1 MVYNKGMVKGKT
13 ASKPKTSVAAKV
25 RRADKDIVKA
35 EDIAKAREKAE
46 AKKTSTRTRNPIS
59 KLANAAK
66 TKKDDKSEK
75 TSKSAKTSKSKK
87 SSKSGMSLYSNLAYK
102 RKVREDARARK
113 KAEELAKLP
122 KNPILRFF
130 ARLRPDRVLKAIFS
144 KRGLFTILKIFAAL
158 ILIIIIGIGGLF
170 LYFKKD
176 LAEID
181 LEALANRV
189 QNTVNTYLDRNGNV
203 LWEDKGSGDY
213 RLVVDGDEI
222 STYMRQA
229 TVAIE
234 DRNFYNHI
242 GIDFGGLLRAA
253 YVTLI
258 QRGQVQGG
266 STLTQQ
272 LIKQVYFSDEASK
285 RDASGLPRKI
295 KEMILAIEIE
305 KKYDKEQI
313 ITLYLNQSPYGGRRN
328 GVESAAQTYFGK
340 SAKDLDLAESA
351 LLAAIPNNPGVLNP
365 YNIAGH
371 EKLIWRKNH
380 TLDVMAEMGYITEEQ
395 RDEAKAVD
403 ILARILPEEDQYKN
417 IIAPWFVLEVKAQLE
432 QKYGIKT
439 MREGGFTITTTLDL
453 RAQRIAE
460 DAVYQ
465 GSQIFYINGS
475 DNACLVS
482 VDVETGQIIAMVGS
496 YDWNKEGYGQV
507 NATTSLLE
515 PASTIKPILD
525 YTPLFMQRDGVN
537 YAAGSIIADKN
548 IDAIYC
554 KGTVGKCRIRNATG
568 RFYGNI
574 TFRQALA
581 GSLNIP
587 AVKALY
593 INGIEN
599 SLEIAHAL
607 GDKSYC
613 ANGETAGL
621 SMAIGGG
628 CGVRPVEHA
637 NAYASLARGGVYKDP
652 VYWLEV
658 KNSSGDVIDAWIDSE
673 GTRVVDEQTA
683 YMTTSILSDAEA
695 RRFVWGSSSYAAG
708 FYSSKVKLAA
718 KTGTTENG
726 AGRAKDSWVLNYSTA
741 LATAIWNG
749 NHDGRVLRNDS
760 HNVAWK
766 ISAAYIDRVHQEVL
780 QPDGKWNPGDEIPMP
795 AGMKRATINGKND
808 VWPSWYNQKNSG
820 VSNEDMVFDSISR
833 KVATDCTPAE
843 TRINVTVSKIWDPMT
858 QKDELVSTDYDTEN
872 QDDVH
877 SCSDKRPTV
886 SISYT
891 GAPGSSEEEEGHW
904 TVTAVASNGTFKL
917 STYELRVNG
926 TLVKS
931 GSINEKGGTIT
942 YETTTEPKNMSFKV
956 VDVGGYTATATK

>member
-1 MVYNKGMVKGKT
+1 MVYNKVMVKGKT
-13 ASKPKTSVAAKV
+13 ASKPGAVKAK
-25 RRADKDIVKA
+25 RADKDIVKA
-35 EDIAKAREKAE
+35 EDIAKAREKSE
-46 AKKTSTRTRNPIS
+46 AKKTSERTRNPLKKI
-59 KLANAAK
+59 KK
-66 TKKDDKSEK
+66 TTSTTDKETK
-75 TSKSAKTSKSKK
+75 TTKKSKK

-213 RLVVDGDEI
+213 RLVVNGDEI

-242 GIDFGGLLRAA
+242 GIDFGGLMRAA

-258 QRGQVQGG
+258 KKGEVQGG

-272 LIKQVYFSDEASK
+272 LVKQVYFSDEASK

-305 KKYDKEQI
+305 KMYDKEQI

-365 YNIAGH
+365 YNLAGH
-371 EKLIWRKNH
+371 EKLLWRQRH
-380 TLDVMAEMGYITEEQ
+380 TLDVMADMGYITKEQ
-395 RDEAKAVD
+395 AEEAKAVD
-403 ILARILPEEDQYKN
+403 ILAKILPEQDQYKD

-453 RAQRIAE
+453 RAQNIAL

-465 GSQIFYINGS
+465 GAQNFYVNGS

-482 VDVETGQIIAMVGS
+482 IDVETGQVIAMVGS
-496 YDWNKEGYGQV
+496 YNWNQDGYGQV

-525 YTPLFMQRDGVN
+525 YTPLFVQRDGVN
-537 YAAGSIIADKN
+537 YAAGSIIVDNN
-548 IDAIYC
+548 IDAVYC
-554 KGTVGKCRIRNATG
+554 KGTKGKCRIRNATG

-599 SLEIAHAL
+599 SLEVAHAL

-613 ANGETAGL
+613 ANGEVAGL

-637 NAYASLARGGVYKDP
+637 NAYASLARGGVYKDI

-658 KNSSGDVIDAWIDSE
+658 KNSSGDVIDAWTDSE
-673 GTRVVDEQTA
+673 GTRVVDPQTA
-683 YMTTSILSDAEA
+683 YMTTSILSDVEA

-708 FYSSKVKLAA
+708 FYSKNVWMAA

-726 AGRAKDSWVLNYSTA
+726 AGRAKDSWVLNYSPV

-760 HNVAWK
+760 HTVAWK
-766 ISAAYIDRVHQEVL
+766 ISAAYIDRVHIEVYGV
-780 QPDGKWNPGDEIPMP
+780 DGRWHVGDQIPMP

-820 VSNEDMVFDSISR
+820 VSNEELAFDSVSR
-833 KVATDCTPAE
+833 KIATECTPAE
-843 TRINVTVSKIWDPMT
+843 TRVNATISKVWDPMT
-858 QKDELVSTDYDTEN
+858 QTEELVSTDWDVGNYDDLHKCT
-872 QDDVH
+872 
-877 SCSDKRPTV
+877 DKRPTA
-886 SISYT
+886 SIVVKHT
-891 GAPGSSEEEEGHW
+891 PGATEEDEGHW
-904 TVTAVASNGTFKL
+904 TITASAKFGTFKL

-926 TLVKS
+926 VLVKNGGMGAES
-931 GSINEKGGTIT
+931 GQVV
-942 YETTTEPKNMSFKV
+942 YETTTEPKNINFKV
-956 VDVGGYTATATK
+956 VDVGGYTTTSTK

>member
-1 MVYNKGMVKGKT
+1 MVKGKT
-13 ASKPKTSVAAKV
+13 ASKPKAIKAKSAISVASK
-25 RRADKDIVKA
+25 DKDVVKA
-35 EDIAKAREKAE
+35 EDIAKAR
-46 AKKTSTRTRNPIS
+46 
-59 KLANAAK
+59 AAK
-66 TKKDDKSEK
+66 NSEK
-75 TSKSAKTSKSKK
+75 TTPSKSRSRIKKLGLKKSEKSKK
-87 SSKSGMSLYSNLAYK
+87 SGKSGMSLYSNLAYK
-102 RKVREDARARK
+102 RRVREDARARK

-144 KRGLFTILKIFAAL
+144 KRGLLTILKIFLAL
-158 ILIIIIGIGGLF
+158 VLLIIIGVGGLF

-176 LAEID
+176 LADID
-181 LEALANRV
+181 LDVLASRV
-189 QNTVNTYLDRNGNV
+189 QNTVNTYLDRNGQL

-213 RLVVDGDEI
+213 RLVVNGDEI

-242 GIDFGGLLRAA
+242 GIDFGGLMRAA
-253 YVTLI
+253 YVTLVKH
-258 QRGQVQGG
+258 GEVQGG

-295 KEMILAIEIE
+295 KEMILAIEVE
-305 KKYDKEQI
+305 KMYDKEQI

-351 LLAAIPNNPGVLNP
+351 LLASIPNNPGVLNP

-371 EKLIWRKNH
+371 EKLLWRKDY
-380 TLDVMAEMGYITEEQ
+380 TLDVMAEMGYITKEQ
-395 RDEAKAVD
+395 AEEAKAVD
-403 ILARILPEEDQYKN
+403 ILAKIQPEESQYKD
-417 IIAPWFVLEVKAQLE
+417 IRAPWFVLEVKAQLE

-439 MREGGFTITTTLDL
+439 MREGGFTIKTTLDL
-453 RAQRIAE
+453 NAQNIATQ
-460 DAVYQ
+460 AVSA
-465 GSQIFYINGS
+465 GAASFGVNGS

-482 VDVETGQIIAMVGS
+482 IDVETGQIIAMVGS

-525 YTPLFMQRDGVN
+525 YTPLFVQRDGVN

-554 KGTVGKCRIRNATG
+554 KGTKGRCRIRNATG

-574 TFRQALA
+574 TFRKALA

-593 INGIEN
+593 INGIDN
-599 SLEIAHAL
+599 SLKIAHEL
-607 GDKSYC
+607 GDWSYC
-613 ANGETAGL
+613 ANGESAGL

-637 NAYASLARGGVYKDP
+637 NAYASLARGGVYKEP

-658 KNSSGDVIDAWIDSE
+658 KNASGDVIDAWTDTE
-673 GTRVVDEQTA
+673 GKRVVDEQTA

-708 FYSSKVKLAA
+708 FYSRVVKLAA

-726 AGRAKDSWVLNYSTA
+726 AGRAKDSWVLNYSSA

-760 HNVAWK
+760 HTVAWK
-766 ISAAYIDRVHQEVL
+766 ISAEYIDRVHTEVL
-780 QPDGKWNPGDEIPMP
+780 QPAGKWKPGDEIPVP
-795 AGMKRATINGKND
+795 SGMKRATINGQND
-808 VWPSWYNQKNSG
+808 IWPSWYNQKNSG
-820 VSNEDMVFDSISR
+820 VSNENVIFDSVTHR
-833 KVATDCTPAE
+833 LATDCTPAE
-843 TRINVTVSKIWDPMT
+843 TRVEVTVSKIWDPMT
-858 QKDELVSTDYDTEN
+858 QKDELVSTDWDPDNE
-872 QDDVH
+872 DDVH
-877 SCSDKRPTV
+877 KCTDKRPTASV
-886 SISYT
+886 SYS
-891 GAPGSSEEEEGHW
+891 GAPGATEEEEGHW
-904 TVTAVASNGTFKL
+904 TVTAHANFGTFKL
-917 STYELRVNG
+917 SSYELRVNG
-926 TLVKS
+926 VLVKS
-931 GSINEKGGTIT
+931 GALGASSDTIT
-942 YETTTEPKNMSFKV
+942 YETTVEPKNISFRV
-956 VDVGGYTATATK
+956 TDAGGYVTTASK